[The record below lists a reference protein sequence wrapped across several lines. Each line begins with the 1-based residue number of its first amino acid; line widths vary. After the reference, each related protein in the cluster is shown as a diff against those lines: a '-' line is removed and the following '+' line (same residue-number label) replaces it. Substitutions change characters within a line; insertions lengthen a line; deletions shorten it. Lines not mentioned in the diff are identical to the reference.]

1 MPHRESG
8 GLHVQGVLPR
18 KLCLTLHHEKVRVAR
33 ISRAQGYQRPL
44 PDPLSSSRTWRM
56 LLLDRR
62 GRIHDRRIECTSDTL
77 TAPILQCLKTGLSNS
92 NCKWP
97 SQVAAF
103 TSGGPEPMVEY
114 AIRVPSLEVQN
125 LIRCSRTNPLLS
137 AASQCESVLKA
148 SGKSQGFPSG
158 KVVCNHFW

>member
-1 MPHRESG
+1 
-8 GLHVQGVLPR
+8 
-18 KLCLTLHHEKVRVAR
+18 
-33 ISRAQGYQRPL
+33 
-44 PDPLSSSRTWRM
+44 M

-77 TAPILQCLKTGLSNS
+77 SSLLQCLKTGLSNS